1 MIITDHVGISH
12 VNVSSHNVRVFPHE
26 VVICTVREA
35 LLARDVRC
43 ALAFLWRASKSEVL
57 CV

>member
-1 MIITDHVGISH
+1 MISTDHVGISH
-12 VNVSSHNVRVFPHE
+12 VNVSSHNVLRVFHE

-35 LLARDVRC
+35 LLGMC
-43 ALAFLWRASKSEVL
+43 AVSCIFVACVEKCVL